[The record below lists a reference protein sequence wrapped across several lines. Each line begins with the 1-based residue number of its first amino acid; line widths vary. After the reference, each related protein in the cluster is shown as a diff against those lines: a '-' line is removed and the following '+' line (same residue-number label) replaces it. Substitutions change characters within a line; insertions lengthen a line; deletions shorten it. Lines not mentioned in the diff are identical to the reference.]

1 MTHEAGCCACSQ
13 TPNRIGL
20 ERTRFT
26 HLSPAPNRSDTPA
39 PRLRHQL
46 RHIWRPP
53 RRCSAATERPASSTR
68 VRELGRP
75 VVRSVRTAGFLP
87 PATPCCRST
96 AAAGC
101 PAPCPAPCRHA
112 RGQEAAREGG
122 ARCPQAS
129 PGGWVMPAEMQVQAG
144 RQFAV
149 RHAAPPAPTNL
160 SYSPSAH
167 RALPVSRLPACSAR
181 RRRRERTRRLLT
193 RHCSRR
199 SECFTTRAGPTPTR
213 ATRPRRRRRKTAGRP
228 ASTGCGSAASA
239 TQWGTTADP
248 PLLAWVPKPGGGLAA
263 SAAAPAAVPNC
274 CPPAIH
280 LLQHALNTFTQ

>member
-101 PAPCPAPCRHA
+101 PAPCPAPCRQA

-213 ATRPRRRRRKTAGRP
+213 ATRPRQRGDLRARGVEVP
-228 ASTGCGSAASA
+228 HLLPSGG
-239 TQWGTTADP
+239 P
-248 PLLAWVPKPGGGLAA
+248 PLTRRCWHGCRSQEAGSLPR
-263 SAAAPAAVPNC
+263 
-274 CPPAIH
+274 
-280 LLQHALNTFTQ
+280 LQHQQQYPTAALPLSTCCNTH